1 MRVLARNVWLEKNGP
16 IGRIFESLAI
26 KFRFD
31 ALKYKMGFDKFKE
44 SGLINSVFKR
54 D

>member
-1 MRVLARNVWLEKNGP
+1 MRVLVRNVWLEKNGL
-16 IGRIFESLAI
+16 IGWIFESLVI

-31 ALKYKMGFDKFKE
+31 VLKYKMGFDKFKE
-44 SGLINSVFKR
+44 SGLINFVFKR